1 MNQKPT
7 VTTNAAVNCPAVI
20 DPVGVVLKIREDI
33 AEFKQPGRVEAW
45 RAEMRAALDAVL
57 RRQAVVRRDPDMQLI
72 VKYLDKQEFQASFL
86 PTP

>member
-1 MNQKPT
+1 MNQSQID
-7 VTTNAAVNCPAVI
+7 PAI
-20 DPVGVVLKIREDI
+20 DPVGVILRNREDL
-33 AEFKQPGRVEAW
+33 AEFRQPGRAKAW
-45 RAEMRAALDAVL
+45 RAEMRAALDAAL